1 MVEADSS
8 GQAPCVNR
16 IRRIRNIGNHFQ
28 QFHDALR
35 SGEPLRQDIH
45 LSRQHRNRSD
55 LQTDISIK
63 CHKVADGKIISDR
76 KNPPAD
82 HNQIGKQRQHLINAV
97 ADVPLLIH
105 LDRKLKSRTHVLE
118 EMQTFR
124 APFGKGLHNA
134 DSVDRFSQIR
144 GNLGH
149 FFLHQQGVLAYDL
162 IENKKVDEKHRK
174 GNERHREKLVHHAD
188 AERNQ
193 PLEQRHIADDV

>member
-1 MVEADSS
+1 M
-8 GQAPCVNR
+8 
-16 IRRIRNIGNHFQ
+16 
-28 QFHDALR
+28 
-35 SGEPLRQDIH
+35 
-45 LSRQHRNRSD
+45 
-55 LQTDISIK
+55 
-63 CHKVADGKIISDR
+63 
-76 KNPPAD
+76 
-82 HNQIGKQRQHLINAV
+82 

-162 IENKKVDEKHRK
+162 IENKKVDEMNRKCAHRDQSEFPVNEKHRK
-174 GNERHREKLVHHAD
+174 SNECHREKLVHHAD